1 MGLPETEAAGD
12 GALKVEEEMPEM
24 DQDAMETGEDEA
36 QKGSKAEMPKV
47 GQEEMEIDGNGAPK
61 EAKEKAPEV
70 EQDKISIEE
79 GEASKVD
86 EASEGVKDP
95 VVGKTPSSTS
105 GSSPPENKPS
115 DTSIIGQK
123 LTSSANTEST
133 IDNQLPRSIAS
144 GSPAVTRAADTGF
157 DQTSVAEGGSTGT
170 SAMLSASTPSTPMV
184 CRSQK
189 RRVMVD
195 GK

>member
-1 MGLPETEAAGD
+1 MGLQKMEAARD
-12 GALKVEEEMPEM
+12 GALKVEGEMPEM
-24 DQDAMETGEDEA
+24 DQDAMGTGEDEA
-36 QKGSKAEMPKV
+36 QRGSKAEMLKA
-47 GQEEMEIDGNGAPK
+47 GQEEVEIDGDGAAK
-61 EAKEKAPEV
+61 EAKEKTPEV
-70 EQDKISIEE
+70 EQNKMSIEK

-86 EASEGVKDP
+86 EASEGVKGL

-105 GSSPPENKPS
+105 GSSPPEKKPS
-115 DTSIIGQK
+115 DTSIIGQQ

-170 SAMLSASTPSTPMV
+170 PAMLSASTPSTPMV